1 MLCCAS
7 ECVTVTCDDIQHS
20 VVGGVLCFRWY
31 RQLPRKLTFIVVSPH
46 HFQERPGV
54 AVNLIV
60 RQTSDMQP
68 AFCGSH
74 VACLS
79 YVCGLQEFPNTF
91 NLCSLNRVEDLISDL
106 VNLVR
111 VVTFGKQHV
120 GYNVIQACCMGN
132 CCFLETFH
140 LEA

>member
-1 MLCCAS
+1 VGDSATWQFSAQCSRRHAFFQ
-7 ECVTVTCDDIQHS
+7 TVQTAAKEIS
-20 VVGGVLCFRWY
+20 F
-31 RQLPRKLTFIVVSPH
+31 QLVVSPH

-60 RQTSDMQP
+60 RETSDMQP

-74 VACLS
+74 VACLN
-79 YVCGLQEFPNTF
+79 YVCGLQEFPNPF
-91 NLCSLNRVEDLISDL
+91 NLCSPNRVEEFFSDL

-111 VVTFGKQHV
+111 IVTFGKQYV

-132 CCFLETFH
+132 HCLLETFNW
-140 LEA
+140 EAW